1 MSSREEGALARAAI
15 ICEPKIMRGESMNV
29 WLDGQQIFDWRW
41 RLGVTQEQMARQAGI
56 SPQTLLRAENGKG
69 AVTLKT
75 ARRLADLMGV
85 TTQALER
92 A

>member
-1 MSSREEGALARAAI
+1 
-15 ICEPKIMRGESMNV
+15 
-29 WLDGQQIFDWRW
+29 
-41 RLGVTQEQMARQAGI
+41 MARQAGI

-69 AVTLKT
+69 AVTLET
-75 ARRLADLMGV
+75 ARKLADLMGV

>member
-15 ICEPKIMRGESMNV
+15 IYEPKIMRGESMNV
-29 WLDGQQIFDWRW
+29 WLDGSKIFDWRW

-56 SPQTLLRAENGKG
+56 SPQTLLRAENGKER
-69 AVTLKT
+69 VRLET
-75 ARRLADLMGV
+75 ARKLADLMGV

-92 A
+92 